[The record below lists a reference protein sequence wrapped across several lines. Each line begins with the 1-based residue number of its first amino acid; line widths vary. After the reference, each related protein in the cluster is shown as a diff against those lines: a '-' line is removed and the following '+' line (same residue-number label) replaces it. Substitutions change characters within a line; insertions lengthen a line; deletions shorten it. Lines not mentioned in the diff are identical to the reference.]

1 MATED
6 FNLIYSGASFQADL
20 LRSLLERKGIQA
32 ILKDEFLGRMVP
44 YAVPEGVKILVPSTD
59 VDNAR
64 KIVEDFIKDGAS
76 SDEQQRADKREA
88 TTVYPFIIRL
98 AAIAFLLTAM
108 IKLLATH

>member
-1 MATED
+1 MPDDIPIHSPLRKST
-6 FNLIYSGASFQADL
+6 DL
-20 LRSLLERKGIQA
+20 FWLGDVERKGIQA
-32 ILKDEFLGRMVP
+32 ILKDEFLVRMVP

-88 TTVYPFIIRL
+88 TTDPISSGR
-98 AAIAFLLTAM
+98 IAPVPRWRFSLRQR
-108 IKLLATH
+108 

>member
-32 ILKDEFLGRMVP
+32 ILKDEFLVRMVP

-88 TTVYPFIIRL
+88 TTDPISSGR
-98 AAIAFLLTAM
+98 IAPVPRWRFSLRQR
-108 IKLLATH
+108 